1 MPASPEDKP
10 TKIAMDRRGNPPYA
24 TSALRRALLIAG
36 LGLSA
41 TLSACGGAP
50 EHPTYDEDVRP
61 LLVARC
67 VRCHTAPGQ
76 VDPLS
81 AKTGIAKLAAVATP
95 SFDFP
100 YYSDLMSSPVPNAY
114 VKSLGKYARGPVGDV
129 PRMPPVP
136 AAPLEDWEITMLETW
151 AKDPR

>member
-67 VRCHTAPGQ
+67 VRCHTDPGQ
-76 VDPLS
+76 VDALS
-81 AKTGIAKLAAVATP
+81 AKAVGLDEVAVP
-95 SFDFP
+95 SLDYP
-100 YYSDLMSSPVPNAY
+100 YFGDLMNSPAKGF
-114 VKSLGKYARGPVGDV
+114 VKSMPNYVRGPVGPI

-136 AAPLEDWEITMLETW
+136 AAALEDWEIKVLENW